1 MFRFSLHFNFK
12 NSLPITKFTS
22 IFEDVQLAKTLR
34 IASKRYK
41 ELHLELNLV
50 PNGC

>member
-41 ELHLELNLV
+41 ELHLEPNLV